1 MYYRIYRVGYFAN
14 KVWWWISILFGLIYN
29 TVSPF
34 LINPHYIQ
42 QQSSEQDAS
51 NDNTTGEDGVSSTA
65 GGAINLSSRPSSVP
79 ESQATTQ
86 ASVNPSTT
94 PTLVEPDSQEDQ
106 VSFWCYTIFPTHFLD
121 AKVHFSYT
129 SDLSQSHISYLCLGF
144 SHPDFLCSEKS
155 WLRFSDFLQVV
166 FHYYKVAFQK
176 LRNCRK

>member
-1 MYYRIYRVGYFAN
+1 MESRKLCTIGFIGLATLPT
-14 KVWWWISILFGLIYN
+14 KFDDGSQFSLDSSIT

-106 VSFWCYTIFPTHFLD
+106 VSFWCNTIFPTCTI
-121 AKVHFSYT
+121 SYT
-129 SDLSQSHISYLCLGF
+129 FF
-144 SHPDFLCSEKS
+144 SRFKSSFFLT
-155 WLRFSDFLQVV
+155 LLT
-166 FHYYKVAFQK
+166 
-176 LRNCRK
+176 